1 MLLTVKKETFSTAAV
16 CCWKISPPI
25 PPDYS
30 RHYFLFESTAVVVE
44 CEGAMLLC
52 VSKLAKA
59 K

>member
-16 CCWKISPPI
+16 CWWKLTPPN
-25 PPDYS
+25 PPGYS
-30 RHYFLFESTAVVVE
+30 RHYFLFERTAVVVE
-44 CEGAMLLC
+44 CEGATLLC